1 MLELSDITVKT
12 ERKTW
17 LRDISLSVDPG
28 VITGVI
34 GARGSGKTELV
45 RAIMGLIETDS
56 GTITLEGRE
65 LGYGDRQNFGY
76 LPAERGGYPHMKVME
91 QIVYFARLHGMT
103 LGAAER
109 NAVTLL
115 ARLDL
120 SDRAYAPL
128 HNLSG
133 SEVACVEIASVI
145 AADPDVV
152 VLDEPFTGLD
162 MKSADLVLSLLRDH
176 AESGVPVIFTS
187 DDWDQ
192 TQLYADQVVV
202 LSHGEIVEH
211 DDVEALRKKGKPTYR
226 AEFVN
231 EKGAKDAEAALAEI
245 VSGDFVRK
253 GSIVEFQTSDINRA
267 LNAVNGLSGLR
278 NFTTQPANLE
288 ELFKERV

>member
-1 MLELSDITVKT
+1 MLELSGITVKSG
-12 ERKTW
+12 RKTW
-17 LRDISLSVDPG
+17 LRDISLSVEPG
-28 VITGVI
+28 VITGVV

-45 RAIMGLIETDS
+45 RSIMGLIEIED

-76 LPAERGGYPHMKVME
+76 LPAERGGFPNMKVME

-133 SEVACVEIASVI
+133 AEIARVEIASVL

-162 MKSADLVLSLLRDH
+162 MKSAELVFSLLHDH
-176 AESGVPVIFTS
+176 ADSGVPVIFTT
-187 DDWDQ
+187 DDWDE
-192 TQLYADQVVV
+192 TQKYADYVVV
-202 LSHGEIVEH
+202 LSHGEIVDHGGVDE
-211 DDVEALRKKGKPTYR
+211 LQKKGAPTYR

-231 EKGAKDAEAALAEI
+231 EKGAQEAEKALAET
-245 VSGDFVRK
+245 VSGEVSRD
-253 GSIVEFQTSDINRA
+253 GSIVEFQASDINRA
-267 LNAVNGLSGLR
+267 INAVSGLGGLR
-278 NFTTQPANLE
+278 NFTTQPASLE